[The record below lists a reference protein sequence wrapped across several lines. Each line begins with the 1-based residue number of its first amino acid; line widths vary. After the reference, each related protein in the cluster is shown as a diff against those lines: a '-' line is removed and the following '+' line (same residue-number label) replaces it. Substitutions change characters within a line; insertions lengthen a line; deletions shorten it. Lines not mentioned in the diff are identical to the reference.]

1 MTTHAFADESKRPAY
16 LVAVARMD
24 HADLAT
30 GRRTLRA
37 LHLAGQRRLHMVKEH
52 PSRQRLILSTISSM
66 PVAVTI
72 YRARP
77 GSAIHE
83 RERRG
88 HCLDGVIRDL
98 ATRPGARLVLERD
111 ETTVRTD
118 RARLYAAARR
128 EGCPDLE
135 YVHES
140 AAVEPLLALPDAVAW
155 AWNRGGDWRRRTAPV
170 VDRVSDV

>member
-1 MTTHAFADESKRPAY
+1 MTTHAFADESKRPDY
-16 LVAVARMD
+16 LVAVARMA
-24 HADLAT
+24 HADLAN

-37 LHLAGQRRLHMVKEH
+37 LHLAGQRRLHMVKER

-66 PVAVTI
+66 PVVVTI
-72 YRARP
+72 YRARSGP
-77 GSAIHE
+77 TTHE

-88 HCLDGVIRDL
+88 RCLDGVVHDL
-98 ATRPGARLVLERD
+98 ATRTCARLVLERD

-118 RARLYAAARR
+118 RARLYTAARR
-128 EGCPDLE
+128 ESCLDLE

-155 AWNRGGDWRRRTAPV
+155 AWNRGGDWRRRTAPL